1 MTTMPR
7 VTERGW
13 SRKFDGPI
21 LLPKGQ
27 ELVTLKDA
35 GAYITR
41 LPEHAAPDWQ
51 AAMEALL
58 LIVELGGPTMFARIG
73 IMRALIFA
81 PAIREP

>member
-1 MTTMPR
+1 MPR

-13 SRKFDGPI
+13 SRKFDDPI

-35 GAYITR
+35 GGYITR

-58 LIVELGGPTMFARIG
+58 LVVELDVRSHRHHAGAYLRPSY
-73 IMRALIFA
+73 
-81 PAIREP
+81 P